1 MDRVPITLSKV
12 MVSSSTSTIVEK
24 KKKKSL
30 FGTYELFVSTS
41 PP

>member
-24 KKKKSL
+24 KKKSL

>member
-24 KKKKSL
+24 KKKKFIWYL
-30 FGTYELFVSTS
+30 
-41 PP
+41 